1 MARSSPKEVTRSA
14 GTARTPSSVAARHPD
29 EGQTPA
35 PHQASASVGGH
46 LQVCWRF
53 SAQQGLSHGT
63 PGLRLGFLL
72 LLLITTSAMS
82 RRCKKKVDG
91 RGNVDFDKSEHGT
104 PQFPVHLPAQH
115 HQALD
120 FYSKGSLGTLELEA
134 YSDAAD
140 GFATSSTGP
149 RVKGRP
155 EDGTSR
161 PLWFAAGSNCRPWLH
176 CPLWVPL
183 AVVVMDRAASMSVLL
198 WMASLDGRPRR
209 RAAGVFEPAAGERPT
224 LRELWDSLAEAFYS
238 GLSAGLMRWIGPEYA
253 AIGLNPRQGR
263 NVSARMLM
271 PNHHRGIRGW
281 RIYLPPH
288 LCFTCC
294 TLGLTRLRVVF
305 VRNPFARLVS
315 FFRMS
320 WQGNKLKAH
329 NRWEDFPAF
338 VRYISDGSQSPDLEG
353 RLKYLL
359 FGQQGIR
366 VGALL
371 ELLPCRLHIVMG
383 GDNTPQARHCSEFV
397 GLSTAPQPMTSP
409 TTTCCTPGRCRSG

>member
-1 MARSSPKEVTRSA
+1 
-14 GTARTPSSVAARHPD
+14 
-29 EGQTPA
+29 
-35 PHQASASVGGH
+35 
-46 LQVCWRF
+46 
-53 SAQQGLSHGT
+53 
-63 PGLRLGFLL
+63 
-72 LLLITTSAMS
+72 
-82 RRCKKKVDG
+82 
-91 RGNVDFDKSEHGT
+91 
-104 PQFPVHLPAQH
+104 
-115 HQALD
+115 
-120 FYSKGSLGTLELEA
+120 
-134 YSDAAD
+134 
-140 GFATSSTGP
+140 
-149 RVKGRP
+149 
-155 EDGTSR
+155 
-161 PLWFAAGSNCRPWLH
+161 
-176 CPLWVPL
+176 
-183 AVVVMDRAASMSVLL
+183 
-198 WMASLDGRPRR
+198 
-209 RAAGVFEPAAGERPT
+209 
-224 LRELWDSLAEAFYS
+224 
-238 GLSAGLMRWIGPEYA
+238 MRWIGPEYA